1 MILCIMYIFKLRS
14 LTKFILIKFN
24 IYKATWALQWQ
35 PQGKIGFCDTQIGP
49 PICARTH
56 SDNILLPQPM
66 VQGLNLVLFIQV
78 VYNDFQN

>member
-1 MILCIMYIFKLRS
+1 M
-14 LTKFILIKFN
+14 
-24 IYKATWALQWQ
+24 QWQ